1 MTPVPFRE
9 QNHTFLPPPRMEDK
23 VGSLPTFVGEGQVI
37 SCWRLTLWERIKL
50 LFTGRMWFSVIGN
63 AQPPIWL
70 GVHCPFIRRRS

>member
-9 QNHTFLPPPRMEDK
+9 QNHTFLPPPGMEDK
-23 VGSLPTFVGEGQVI
+23 VGS
-37 SCWRLTLWERIKL
+37 LTLWERIKL

-70 GVHCPFIRRRS
+70 GVHCPFIRRR